1 MKKKDWSFSQIFL
14 YLKSDFLD
22 TKIKRF
28 LLHNKTVDE
37 ETMMMVAGG
46 RGGEL
51 SSFDTTTTTEEEEEE
66 VVLKEEEEDL
76 EDTGGR
82 GRRNSLRDRF
92 NKIVQTTAI
101 NSWSLMRHLKTGGG
115 KARSTSEEE
124 EEEEEEE
131 DGKRKNTRNGRG
143 KNLREESLSSSVPK
157 KIVRYFRAERRRTL
171 TALTLL
177 TAFPPILRASVEVS
191 GTRILDYMVTTVVS
205 LVVLLSMSLYN
216 WEREVYP
223 AMKMLLFAG
232 LVVAQLLAENVC
244 VALITHLDENKFV
257 YTSLQDNLYQWLRRG
272 CETSRA
278 LSELFCGTFP
288 GWTTLH
294 FGAWVILGVLGPTLG
309 GEGEGL
315 VRMLFKKNTDHQ
327 KALSRDE
334 RPLNGSENSRSNSRD
349 EERGEK
355 RAGRFVDKSP
365 NAAFSPAEEQIASGI
380 NISSSI
386 NSSSSSTCRERSVFG
401 IAARTCA
408 TIALAR
414 AIRVVSFMLT
424 VVPNPKPGC
433 YNRQFS
439 DAPRQYEDG
448 WHLIEYGSSR
458 IRGTGG
464 CNDLIFSGHGV
475 IYMSGFL
482 CLATH
487 GISLGSFV
495 VFLAVLHASCK
506 EALDQT
512 HYGVDMFLAI
522 AVTAL
527 SWRECHTVET
537 WVTGNSSKDDEIG
550 KGRGRGEE
558 EEEEEEK
565 KRRGKFQLSK
575 RARRGLSFCLPFLII
590 ALVIAGAT
598 VFITSDA

>member
-1 MKKKDWSFSQIFL
+1 M
-14 YLKSDFLD
+14 
-22 TKIKRF
+22 
-28 LLHNKTVDE
+28 
-37 ETMMMVAGG
+37 AGG
-46 RGGEL
+46 RGEL
-51 SSFDTTTTTEEEEEE
+51 SSFDTNDDDEEEDEV
-66 VVLKEEEEDL
+66 VVLKQEEEDL
-76 EDTGGR
+76 VERGGR
-82 GRRNSLRDRF
+82 GRNSFRERL
-92 NKIVQTTAI
+92 NKIVQTTAR
-101 NSWSLMRHLKTGGG
+101 NSWSLVRHFKSGGG
-115 KARSTSEEE
+115 TARSASEEE
-124 EEEEEEE
+124 EEEKEEE
-131 DGKRKNTRNGRG
+131 GRG
-143 KNLREESLSSSVPK
+143 KNLREESFSHSVPK
-157 KIVRYFRAERRRTL
+157 RIVRYFRAERRRTL

-191 GTRILDYMVTTVVS
+191 GTRILDYMVTTIVS

-223 AMKMLLFAG
+223 AMKMLLFAA

-278 LSELFCGTFP
+278 LKELFCGTFP

-315 VRMLFKKNTDHQ
+315 GRMLFKKNTDHQ
-327 KALSRDE
+327 KTLSRDE
-334 RPLNGSENSRSNSRD
+334 RPLNGNENSRSNSRD

-355 RAGRFVDKSP
+355 RAGRFEDKSP

-386 NSSSSSTCRERSVFG
+386 NSSSSSTGHERSVFG

-439 DAPRQYEDG
+439 DAPMQYEDG

-527 SWRECHTVET
+527 SWRECHTVEK

-550 KGRGRGEE
+550 KGGGRGE

>member
-1 MKKKDWSFSQIFL
+1 
-14 YLKSDFLD
+14 
-22 TKIKRF
+22 
-28 LLHNKTVDE
+28 
-37 ETMMMVAGG
+37 MMMAGG

-51 SSFDTTTTTEEEEEE
+51 SSFDTNDDDEEEEE
-66 VVLKEEEEDL
+66 VVVLKQEEEDL
-76 EDTGGR
+76 EDRGGR
-82 GRRNSLRDRF
+82 GRNSFRERL
-92 NKIVQTTAI
+92 NKIVQTTAR
-101 NSWSLMRHLKTGGG
+101 NSWSLVRHFKSGGG
-115 KARSTSEEE
+115 TARSASEEE
-124 EEEEEEE
+124 EEEKEE
-131 DGKRKNTRNGRG
+131 DGRG
-143 KNLREESLSSSVPK
+143 KNVREESLSHSVPK
-157 KIVRYFRAERRRTL
+157 KIARYFRAERRRTL

-191 GTRILDYMVTTVVS
+191 GTRILDYMVTTIVS

-223 AMKMLLFAG
+223 AMKMLLFAA

-278 LSELFCGTFP
+278 LKELFCGTFP

-315 VRMLFKKNTDHQ
+315 GRMLFKKNTDH
-327 KALSRDE
+327 KKTLSRDE
-334 RPLNGSENSRSNSRD
+334 RPLNGNDNSRSNSRD

-355 RAGRFVDKSP
+355 RAGRFEDKSP

-386 NSSSSSTCRERSVFG
+386 NSSSSSRSVFG

-439 DAPRQYEDG
+439 DAPMQYEDG

-527 SWRECHTVET
+527 SWRECHTVEK
-537 WVTGNSSKDDEIG
+537 WVTGTSSKDDEIG
-550 KGRGRGEE
+550 KGGGRGE

>member
-1 MKKKDWSFSQIFL
+1 M
-14 YLKSDFLD
+14 
-22 TKIKRF
+22 
-28 LLHNKTVDE
+28 
-37 ETMMMVAGG
+37 AGG

-51 SSFDTTTTTEEEEEE
+51 SSFDTNDDDEEEEE
-66 VVLKEEEEDL
+66 VVVLKQEEEDL
-76 EDTGGR
+76 EDRGGR
-82 GRRNSLRDRF
+82 GRNSFRERL
-92 NKIVQTTAI
+92 NKIVQTTAR
-101 NSWSLMRHLKTGGG
+101 NSWSLVRHFKSGGG
-115 KARSTSEEE
+115 TARSASEEE
-124 EEEEEEE
+124 EEEKEE
-131 DGKRKNTRNGRG
+131 DGRG
-143 KNLREESLSSSVPK
+143 KNVREESLSHSVPK
-157 KIVRYFRAERRRTL
+157 KIARYFRAERRRTL

-191 GTRILDYMVTTVVS
+191 GTRILDYMVTTIVS

-223 AMKMLLFAG
+223 AMKMLLFAA

-278 LSELFCGTFP
+278 LKELFCGTFP

-315 VRMLFKKNTDHQ
+315 GRMLFKKNTDH
-327 KALSRDE
+327 KKTLSRDE
-334 RPLNGSENSRSNSRD
+334 RPLNGNDNSRSNSRD

-355 RAGRFVDKSP
+355 RAGRFEDKSP

-386 NSSSSSTCRERSVFG
+386 NSSSSSRSVFG

-439 DAPRQYEDG
+439 DAPMQYEDG

-527 SWRECHTVET
+527 SWRECHTVEK

-550 KGRGRGEE
+550 KGGGRG

>member
-1 MKKKDWSFSQIFL
+1 M
-14 YLKSDFLD
+14 
-22 TKIKRF
+22 
-28 LLHNKTVDE
+28 
-37 ETMMMVAGG
+37 AGG

-51 SSFDTTTTTEEEEEE
+51 SSFDTNDDDDEE
-66 VVLKEEEEDL
+66 VVVLKQEEEDL
-76 EDTGGR
+76 EDRGGR
-82 GRRNSLRDRF
+82 GRNSFRERL
-92 NKIVQTTAI
+92 NKIVQTTAR
-101 NSWSLMRHLKTGGG
+101 NSWSLVRHFKSGGG
-115 KARSTSEEE
+115 TARSASEEE
-124 EEEEEEE
+124 EEEKEE
-131 DGKRKNTRNGRG
+131 DGRG
-143 KNLREESLSSSVPK
+143 KNVREESLSHSVPK
-157 KIVRYFRAERRRTL
+157 KIARYFRAERRRTL

-191 GTRILDYMVTTVVS
+191 GTRILDYMVTTIVS

-216 WEREVYP
+216 WEQEVYP
-223 AMKMLLFAG
+223 AMKMLLFAA

-278 LSELFCGTFP
+278 LKELFCGTFP

-315 VRMLFKKNTDHQ
+315 GRMLFKKNTDHQ
-327 KALSRDE
+327 KTLSRDE
-334 RPLNGSENSRSNSRD
+334 RPLNGNDNSRSNSRD

-355 RAGRFVDKSP
+355 RAGRFEDKSP

-386 NSSSSSTCRERSVFG
+386 NSSSSSRSVFG

-439 DAPRQYEDG
+439 DAPMQYEDG

-527 SWRECHTVET
+527 SWRECHTVEK
-537 WVTGNSSKDDEIG
+537 WVTGKLNDE
-550 KGRGRGEE
+550 KGGRDATEE
-558 EEEEEEK
+558 ENS
-565 KRRGKFQLSK
+565 RGKLRLSG
-575 RARRGLSFCLPFLII
+575 RATRAVSFCLPFFII

>member
-1 MKKKDWSFSQIFL
+1 
-14 YLKSDFLD
+14 
-22 TKIKRF
+22 
-28 LLHNKTVDE
+28 
-37 ETMMMVAGG
+37 
-46 RGGEL
+46 
-51 SSFDTTTTTEEEEEE
+51 
-66 VVLKEEEEDL
+66 
-76 EDTGGR
+76 
-82 GRRNSLRDRF
+82 
-92 NKIVQTTAI
+92 
-101 NSWSLMRHLKTGGG
+101 
-115 KARSTSEEE
+115 
-124 EEEEEEE
+124 
-131 DGKRKNTRNGRG
+131 
-143 KNLREESLSSSVPK
+143 
-157 KIVRYFRAERRRTL
+157 
-171 TALTLL
+171 
-177 TAFPPILRASVEVS
+177 
-191 GTRILDYMVTTVVS
+191 
-205 LVVLLSMSLYN
+205 
-216 WEREVYP
+216 
-223 AMKMLLFAG
+223 LFAA

-278 LSELFCGTFP
+278 LKELFCGTFP

-315 VRMLFKKNTDHQ
+315 GRMLFKKNTDHQ
-327 KALSRDE
+327 KTLSRDE
-334 RPLNGSENSRSNSRD
+334 RPLNGNENSRSKSRD

-355 RAGRFVDKSP
+355 RAGRFEDKSP

-386 NSSSSSTCRERSVFG
+386 NSSSSSTGHERSVFG

-439 DAPRQYEDG
+439 AAPMQYEDG

-527 SWRECHTVET
+527 SWRECHTVEK

-550 KGRGRGEE
+550 KGGGRGE

>member
-1 MKKKDWSFSQIFL
+1 M
-14 YLKSDFLD
+14 
-22 TKIKRF
+22 
-28 LLHNKTVDE
+28 
-37 ETMMMVAGG
+37 AGG
-46 RGGEL
+46 RGEL
-51 SSFDTTTTTEEEEEE
+51 SSFDTNDDDDEEE
-66 VVLKEEEEDL
+66 VVVLKQEEEDL
-76 EDTGGR
+76 EDRGGR
-82 GRRNSLRDRF
+82 GRNSFRERL
-92 NKIVQTTAI
+92 NKIVQTTAR
-101 NSWSLMRHLKTGGG
+101 NSWSLVRHFKSGGG
-115 KARSTSEEE
+115 TARSASEEE
-124 EEEEEEE
+124 EEEKEE
-131 DGKRKNTRNGRG
+131 DGRG
-143 KNLREESLSSSVPK
+143 KNVREESLSHSVPK
-157 KIVRYFRAERRRTL
+157 KIARYFRAERRRTL

-191 GTRILDYMVTTVVS
+191 GTRILDYMVTTIVS

-216 WEREVYP
+216 WEQEVYP
-223 AMKMLLFAG
+223 AMKMLLFAA

-278 LSELFCGTFP
+278 LKELFCGTFP

-315 VRMLFKKNTDHQ
+315 GRMLFKKNTDHQ
-327 KALSRDE
+327 KTLSRDE
-334 RPLNGSENSRSNSRD
+334 RPLNGNENSRSNSRD

-355 RAGRFVDKSP
+355 RAGRFEDKSP

-386 NSSSSSTCRERSVFG
+386 NSSSSSTGHERSVFG

-439 DAPRQYEDG
+439 DAPMQYEDG

-527 SWRECHTVET
+527 SWRECHTVEK

-550 KGRGRGEE
+550 KGGGRGE

>member
-1 MKKKDWSFSQIFL
+1 M
-14 YLKSDFLD
+14 
-22 TKIKRF
+22 
-28 LLHNKTVDE
+28 
-37 ETMMMVAGG
+37 AGG
-46 RGGEL
+46 RGEL
-51 SSFDTTTTTEEEEEE
+51 SSFDTNDDDDEEEDEV
-66 VVLKEEEEDL
+66 VVLKQEEEDL
-76 EDTGGR
+76 VERGGR
-82 GRRNSLRDRF
+82 GRNSFRERL
-92 NKIVQTTAI
+92 NKIVQTTAR
-101 NSWSLMRHLKTGGG
+101 NSWSLVRHFKSGGG
-115 KARSTSEEE
+115 TARSASEEE
-124 EEEEEEE
+124 EEEKEEE
-131 DGKRKNTRNGRG
+131 GRG
-143 KNLREESLSSSVPK
+143 KNLREESFSHSVPK
-157 KIVRYFRAERRRTL
+157 RIVRYFRAERRRTL

-191 GTRILDYMVTTVVS
+191 GTRILDYMVTTIVS

-223 AMKMLLFAG
+223 AMKMLLFAA

-278 LSELFCGTFP
+278 LKELFCGTFP

-315 VRMLFKKNTDHQ
+315 GRMLFKKNTDHQ
-327 KALSRDE
+327 KTLSRDE
-334 RPLNGSENSRSNSRD
+334 RPLNGNENSRSNSRD

-355 RAGRFVDKSP
+355 RAGRFEDKSP

-386 NSSSSSTCRERSVFG
+386 NSSSSSTGHERSVFG

-439 DAPRQYEDG
+439 DAPMQYEDG

-527 SWRECHTVET
+527 SWRECHTVEK

-550 KGRGRGEE
+550 KGGGRGE

>member
-1 MKKKDWSFSQIFL
+1 
-14 YLKSDFLD
+14 
-22 TKIKRF
+22 
-28 LLHNKTVDE
+28 
-37 ETMMMVAGG
+37 MMMAGG

-51 SSFDTTTTTEEEEEE
+51 SSFDTNDDDEEEE
-66 VVLKEEEEDL
+66 VVVLKQEEEDL
-76 EDTGGR
+76 EDRGGR
-82 GRRNSLRDRF
+82 GRNSFRERL
-92 NKIVQTTAI
+92 NKIVQTTAR
-101 NSWSLMRHLKTGGG
+101 NSWSLVRHFKSGGG
-115 KARSTSEEE
+115 TARSASEEE
-124 EEEEEEE
+124 EEEKEE
-131 DGKRKNTRNGRG
+131 DGRG
-143 KNLREESLSSSVPK
+143 KNVREESLSHSVPK
-157 KIVRYFRAERRRTL
+157 KIARYFRAERRRTL

-191 GTRILDYMVTTVVS
+191 GTRILDYMVTTIVS

-223 AMKMLLFAG
+223 AMKMLLFAA

-278 LSELFCGTFP
+278 LKELFCGTFP

-294 FGAWVILGVLGPTLG
+294 FGAWVILACWDRRSG

-315 VRMLFKKNTDHQ
+315 GRMLFKKNTDHQ
-327 KALSRDE
+327 KTLSRDE
-334 RPLNGSENSRSNSRD
+334 RPLNGHDNSRSNSRD

-355 RAGRFVDKSP
+355 RAGRFEDKSP

-386 NSSSSSTCRERSVFG
+386 NSSSSSRSVFG

-439 DAPRQYEDG
+439 DAPMQYEDG

-527 SWRECHTVET
+527 SWRECHTVEK
-537 WVTGNSSKDDEIG
+537 WVTGTSSKDDEIG
-550 KGRGRGEE
+550 KGGGRGE

>member
-1 MKKKDWSFSQIFL
+1 M
-14 YLKSDFLD
+14 
-22 TKIKRF
+22 
-28 LLHNKTVDE
+28 
-37 ETMMMVAGG
+37 AGG

-51 SSFDTTTTTEEEEEE
+51 SSFDTNDDDDEE
-66 VVLKEEEEDL
+66 VVVLKQEEEDL
-76 EDTGGR
+76 VERGGR
-82 GRRNSLRDRF
+82 GRNSFRERL
-92 NKIVQTTAI
+92 NKIVQTTAR
-101 NSWSLMRHLKTGGG
+101 NSWSLVRHFKSGGG
-115 KARSTSEEE
+115 TARSASEEE
-124 EEEEEEE
+124 EEEKEE
-131 DGKRKNTRNGRG
+131 DGRG
-143 KNLREESLSSSVPK
+143 KNVREESLSHSVPK
-157 KIVRYFRAERRRTL
+157 KIARYFRAERRRTL

-191 GTRILDYMVTTVVS
+191 GTRILDYMVTTIVS

-216 WEREVYP
+216 WEQEVYP
-223 AMKMLLFAG
+223 AMKMLLFAA

-278 LSELFCGTFP
+278 LKELFCGTFP

-315 VRMLFKKNTDHQ
+315 GRMLFKKNTDHQ
-327 KALSRDE
+327 KTLSRDE
-334 RPLNGSENSRSNSRD
+334 RPLNGNDNSRSNSRD

-355 RAGRFVDKSP
+355 RAGRFEDKSP

-386 NSSSSSTCRERSVFG
+386 NSSSSSTGHERSVFG

-439 DAPRQYEDG
+439 DAPMQYEDG

-527 SWRECHTVET
+527 SWRECHTVEK

-550 KGRGRGEE
+550 KGGGRGE

>member
-1 MKKKDWSFSQIFL
+1 ME
-14 YLKSDFLD
+14 
-22 TKIKRF
+22 R
-28 LLHNKTVDE
+28 
-37 ETMMMVAGG
+37 
-46 RGGEL
+46 
-51 SSFDTTTTTEEEEEE
+51 
-66 VVLKEEEEDL
+66 
-76 EDTGGR
+76 GGR
-82 GRRNSLRDRF
+82 GRNSFRERL
-92 NKIVQTTAI
+92 NKIVQTTAR
-101 NSWSLMRHLKTGGG
+101 NSWSLVRHFKSGGG
-115 KARSTSEEE
+115 TARSASEEE
-124 EEEEEEE
+124 EEEKEEE
-131 DGKRKNTRNGRG
+131 GRG
-143 KNLREESLSSSVPK
+143 KNLWEESFSHSVPK
-157 KIVRYFRAERRRTL
+157 RIVRYFRSERRRTL

-191 GTRILDYMVTTVVS
+191 GTRILDYMVTTIVS

-223 AMKMLLFAG
+223 AMKMLLFAA

-278 LSELFCGTFP
+278 LKELFCGTFP

-315 VRMLFKKNTDHQ
+315 GRMLFKKNTDHQ
-327 KALSRDE
+327 KTLSRDE
-334 RPLNGSENSRSNSRD
+334 RPLNGNENSRSNSRD

-355 RAGRFVDKSP
+355 RAGRFEDKSP

-386 NSSSSSTCRERSVFG
+386 NSSSSSTGHERSVFG

-439 DAPRQYEDG
+439 DAPMQYEDG

-527 SWRECHTVET
+527 SWRECHTVEK

-550 KGRGRGEE
+550 KGGGRGE

>member
-1 MKKKDWSFSQIFL
+1 M
-14 YLKSDFLD
+14 
-22 TKIKRF
+22 
-28 LLHNKTVDE
+28 
-37 ETMMMVAGG
+37 AGG
-46 RGGEL
+46 RGEL
-51 SSFDTTTTTEEEEEE
+51 SSFDTNDDDDRRREV
-66 VVLKEEEEDL
+66 VVLKQEEEDL
-76 EDTGGR
+76 VERGGR
-82 GRRNSLRDRF
+82 GRNSFRERL
-92 NKIVQTTAI
+92 NKIVQTTAR
-101 NSWSLMRHLKTGGG
+101 NSWSLVRHFKSGGG
-115 KARSTSEEE
+115 TARSASEEE
-124 EEEEEEE
+124 EEEKEEE
-131 DGKRKNTRNGRG
+131 GRG
-143 KNLREESLSSSVPK
+143 KNLWEESFSHSVPK
-157 KIVRYFRAERRRTL
+157 RIVRYFRSERRRTL

-191 GTRILDYMVTTVVS
+191 GTRILDYMVTTIVS

-223 AMKMLLFAG
+223 AMKMLLFAA

-278 LSELFCGTFP
+278 LKELFCGTFP

-315 VRMLFKKNTDHQ
+315 GRMLFKKNTDHQ
-327 KALSRDE
+327 KTLSRDE
-334 RPLNGSENSRSNSRD
+334 RPLNGNENSRSNSRD

-355 RAGRFVDKSP
+355 RAGRFEDKSP

-386 NSSSSSTCRERSVFG
+386 NSSSSSTGHERSVFG

-439 DAPRQYEDG
+439 DAPMQYEDG

-527 SWRECHTVET
+527 SWRECHTVEK

-550 KGRGRGEE
+550 KGGGRGE

>member
-1 MKKKDWSFSQIFL
+1 M
-14 YLKSDFLD
+14 
-22 TKIKRF
+22 
-28 LLHNKTVDE
+28 
-37 ETMMMVAGG
+37 AGG

-51 SSFDTTTTTEEEEEE
+51 SSFDTNDDDDEEV
-66 VVLKEEEEDL
+66 VVLKEEEEEDL
-76 EDTGGR
+76 EDRGGR
-82 GRRNSLRDRF
+82 GRNSFRERL
-92 NKIVQTTAI
+92 NKIVQTRGR
-101 NSWSLMRHLKTGGG
+101 NSWSLVRYFKSGGG
-115 KARSTSEEE
+115 TARSASEEE
-124 EEEEEEE
+124 EEEKEE
-131 DGKRKNTRNGRG
+131 DGRG
-143 KNLREESLSSSVPK
+143 KNVREESLSHSVPK
-157 KIVRYFRAERRRTL
+157 KIARYFRAERRRTL

-191 GTRILDYMVTTVVS
+191 GTRILDYMVTTIVS

-223 AMKMLLFAG
+223 AMKMLLFAA

-278 LSELFCGTFP
+278 LKELFCGTFP

-315 VRMLFKKNTDHQ
+315 GRMLFKKNTDHQ
-327 KALSRDE
+327 KTLSRDE
-334 RPLNGSENSRSNSRD
+334 RPLNGNDNSRSNSRD

-355 RAGRFVDKSP
+355 RAGRFEDKSP

-386 NSSSSSTCRERSVFG
+386 NSSSSSRSVFG

-439 DAPRQYEDG
+439 DAPMQYEDG

-527 SWRECHTVET
+527 SWRECHTVEK

-550 KGRGRGEE
+550 KGGGRGE

>member
-1 MKKKDWSFSQIFL
+1 M
-14 YLKSDFLD
+14 
-22 TKIKRF
+22 
-28 LLHNKTVDE
+28 
-37 ETMMMVAGG
+37 AGG

-51 SSFDTTTTTEEEEEE
+51 SSFDTNDDDDEE
-66 VVLKEEEEDL
+66 VVVLKQEEEDL
-76 EDTGGR
+76 EDRGGR
-82 GRRNSLRDRF
+82 GRNSFRERL
-92 NKIVQTTAI
+92 NKIVQTTAR
-101 NSWSLMRHLKTGGG
+101 NSWSLVRHFKSGGG
-115 KARSTSEEE
+115 TARSASEEE
-124 EEEEEEE
+124 EEEEKEEE
-131 DGKRKNTRNGRG
+131 KEEDGRG
-143 KNLREESLSSSVPK
+143 KNVREESRSHSVPK
-157 KIVRYFRAERRRTL
+157 KIARYFRAERRRTL

-191 GTRILDYMVTTVVS
+191 GTRILDYMVTTIVS

-216 WEREVYP
+216 WEQEVYP
-223 AMKMLLFAG
+223 AMKMLLFAA

-278 LSELFCGTFP
+278 LKELFCGTFP

-315 VRMLFKKNTDHQ
+315 GRMLFKKITDHQ
-327 KALSRDE
+327 KTLSRDE
-334 RPLNGSENSRSNSRD
+334 RPLNGNDNSRSNSRD

-355 RAGRFVDKSP
+355 RAGRFEDKSP

-386 NSSSSSTCRERSVFG
+386 NSSSSSRSVFG

-439 DAPRQYEDG
+439 DAPMQYEDG

-527 SWRECHTVET
+527 SWRECHTVEK

-550 KGRGRGEE
+550 KGGGRGEE
-558 EEEEEEK
+558 EEDEEK

>member
-1 MKKKDWSFSQIFL
+1 M
-14 YLKSDFLD
+14 
-22 TKIKRF
+22 
-28 LLHNKTVDE
+28 
-37 ETMMMVAGG
+37 AGG
-46 RGGEL
+46 RGEL
-51 SSFDTTTTTEEEEEE
+51 SSFDTNDDDEEEDEV
-66 VVLKEEEEDL
+66 VVLKQEEEDL
-76 EDTGGR
+76 VERGGR
-82 GRRNSLRDRF
+82 GRNSFRERL
-92 NKIVQTTAI
+92 NKIVQTTAR
-101 NSWSLMRHLKTGGG
+101 NSWSLVRHFKSGGG
-115 KARSTSEEE
+115 TARSASEEE
-124 EEEEEEE
+124 EEEKEEE
-131 DGKRKNTRNGRG
+131 GRG
-143 KNLREESLSSSVPK
+143 KNLWEESFSHSVPK
-157 KIVRYFRAERRRTL
+157 RIVRYFRSERRRTL

-191 GTRILDYMVTTVVS
+191 GTRILDYMVTTIVS

-223 AMKMLLFAG
+223 AMKMLLFAA

-278 LSELFCGTFP
+278 LKELFCGTFP

-315 VRMLFKKNTDHQ
+315 GRMLFKKNTDHQ
-327 KALSRDE
+327 KTLSRDE
-334 RPLNGSENSRSNSRD
+334 RPLNGNENSRSNSRD

-355 RAGRFVDKSP
+355 RAGRFEDKSP

-386 NSSSSSTCRERSVFG
+386 NSSSSSTGHERSVFG

-439 DAPRQYEDG
+439 DAPMQYEDG

-527 SWRECHTVET
+527 SWRECHTVEK

-550 KGRGRGEE
+550 KGGGRGE

>member
-1 MKKKDWSFSQIFL
+1 
-14 YLKSDFLD
+14 
-22 TKIKRF
+22 
-28 LLHNKTVDE
+28 
-37 ETMMMVAGG
+37 MMMAGG

-51 SSFDTTTTTEEEEEE
+51 SSFDSNNDDEEE
-66 VVLKEEEEDL
+66 VVVLKQEEEDL
-76 EDTGGR
+76 EDRGGR
-82 GRRNSLRDRF
+82 GRNSFRERL
-92 NKIVQTTAI
+92 NKIVQTTAR
-101 NSWSLMRHLKTGGG
+101 NSWSLMRHFKSGGG
-115 KARSTSEEE
+115 TARSASEEE
-124 EEEEEEE
+124 EEEKEE
-131 DGKRKNTRNGRG
+131 DGRG
-143 KNLREESLSSSVPK
+143 KNLREESLSHSVPK
-157 KIVRYFRAERRRTL
+157 IIVRYFRAERRRTL

-191 GTRILDYMVTTVVS
+191 GTRILDYMVTTIVS

-223 AMKMLLFAG
+223 AMKMLLFAA

-278 LSELFCGTFP
+278 LKELFCGTFP

-315 VRMLFKKNTDHQ
+315 GRMLFKKNTDHQ
-327 KALSRDE
+327 KTLSRDE
-334 RPLNGSENSRSNSRD
+334 RPLNGSDNSRSNSRD
-349 EERGEK
+349 EERGER
-355 RAGRFVDKSP
+355 RAGRFEDKSP

-386 NSSSSSTCRERSVFG
+386 NSSSSSTGRERSVFG

-439 DAPRQYEDG
+439 DAPMQYEDG

-512 HYGVDMFLAI
+512 HYGVDIFLGI

-527 SWRECHTVET
+527 SWRECHTVEK
-537 WVTGNSSKDDEIG
+537 WVTGNSSKDNKIG
-550 KGRGRGEE
+550 KGGGRGE

-575 RARRGLSFCLPFLII
+575 RALRGLSFCLPFLII

>member
-1 MKKKDWSFSQIFL
+1 M
-14 YLKSDFLD
+14 
-22 TKIKRF
+22 
-28 LLHNKTVDE
+28 
-37 ETMMMVAGG
+37 AGG
-46 RGGEL
+46 RGEL
-51 SSFDTTTTTEEEEEE
+51 SSFDTNDDD
-66 VVLKEEEEDL
+66 EEEEDEVVVL
-76 EDTGGR
+76 KQEEEDLVERGGR
-82 GRRNSLRDRF
+82 GRNSFRERL
-92 NKIVQTTAI
+92 NKIVQTTAR
-101 NSWSLMRHLKTGGG
+101 NSWSLVRHFKSGGG
-115 KARSTSEEE
+115 TARSASEEE
-124 EEEEEEE
+124 EEEKEEE
-131 DGKRKNTRNGRG
+131 GRG
-143 KNLREESLSSSVPK
+143 KNLWEESFSHSVPK
-157 KIVRYFRAERRRTL
+157 RIVRYFRSERRRTL

-191 GTRILDYMVTTVVS
+191 GTRILDYMVTTIVS

-223 AMKMLLFAG
+223 AMKMLLFAA

-278 LSELFCGTFP
+278 LKELFCGTFP

-315 VRMLFKKNTDHQ
+315 GRMLFKKNTDHQ
-327 KALSRDE
+327 KTLSRDE
-334 RPLNGSENSRSNSRD
+334 RPLNGNENSRSNSRD

-355 RAGRFVDKSP
+355 RAGRFEDKSP

-386 NSSSSSTCRERSVFG
+386 NSSSSSTGHERSVFG

-439 DAPRQYEDG
+439 DAPMQYEDG

-527 SWRECHTVET
+527 SWRECHTVEK

-550 KGRGRGEE
+550 KGGGRGE

>member
-1 MKKKDWSFSQIFL
+1 
-14 YLKSDFLD
+14 
-22 TKIKRF
+22 
-28 LLHNKTVDE
+28 
-37 ETMMMVAGG
+37 
-46 RGGEL
+46 
-51 SSFDTTTTTEEEEEE
+51 
-66 VVLKEEEEDL
+66 
-76 EDTGGR
+76 
-82 GRRNSLRDRF
+82 
-92 NKIVQTTAI
+92 
-101 NSWSLMRHLKTGGG
+101 
-115 KARSTSEEE
+115 
-124 EEEEEEE
+124 
-131 DGKRKNTRNGRG
+131 
-143 KNLREESLSSSVPK
+143 
-157 KIVRYFRAERRRTL
+157 
-171 TALTLL
+171 
-177 TAFPPILRASVEVS
+177 
-191 GTRILDYMVTTVVS
+191 
-205 LVVLLSMSLYN
+205 
-216 WEREVYP
+216 
-223 AMKMLLFAG
+223 
-232 LVVAQLLAENVC
+232 
-244 VALITHLDENKFV
+244 
-257 YTSLQDNLYQWLRRG
+257 
-272 CETSRA
+272 
-278 LSELFCGTFP
+278 
-288 GWTTLH
+288 
-294 FGAWVILGVLGPTLG
+294 
-309 GEGEGL
+309 
-315 VRMLFKKNTDHQ
+315 MLFKKNTDHQ
-327 KALSRDE
+327 KTLSRDE
-334 RPLNGSENSRSNSRD
+334 RPLNGNDHSRSNSRD

-355 RAGRFVDKSP
+355 RAGRFEDKSP

-380 NISSSI
+380 NISNSI
-386 NSSSSSTCRERSVFG
+386 NSSSSSRSVFG

-439 DAPRQYEDG
+439 DAPMQYEDG

-527 SWRECHTVET
+527 SWRECHTVEK

-550 KGRGRGEE
+550 KGGGRGE

>member
-1 MKKKDWSFSQIFL
+1 
-14 YLKSDFLD
+14 
-22 TKIKRF
+22 
-28 LLHNKTVDE
+28 
-37 ETMMMVAGG
+37 MMMAGG

-51 SSFDTTTTTEEEEEE
+51 SSFDTNDDDDDEE
-66 VVLKEEEEDL
+66 VVVLKQEEEDL
-76 EDTGGR
+76 EDRGGR
-82 GRRNSLRDRF
+82 GRNSFRERL
-92 NKIVQTTAI
+92 NKIVQTTAR
-101 NSWSLMRHLKTGGG
+101 NSWSLVRHFKSGGG
-115 KARSTSEEE
+115 TARSASEEE
-124 EEEEEEE
+124 EEEKEE
-131 DGKRKNTRNGRG
+131 DGRWKNV
-143 KNLREESLSSSVPK
+143 REESLSHSVPK
-157 KIVRYFRAERRRTL
+157 KIARYFRAERRRTL

-191 GTRILDYMVTTVVS
+191 GTRILDYMVTTIVS

-223 AMKMLLFAG
+223 AMKMLLFAA

-278 LSELFCGTFP
+278 LKELFCGTFP

-315 VRMLFKKNTDHQ
+315 GRMLFKKNTDH
-327 KALSRDE
+327 KKTLSRDE
-334 RPLNGSENSRSNSRD
+334 RPLNGNDNSRSNSRD

-355 RAGRFVDKSP
+355 RAGRFEDKSP

-386 NSSSSSTCRERSVFG
+386 NSSSSSRSVFG

-439 DAPRQYEDG
+439 DAPMQYEDG

-527 SWRECHTVET
+527 SWRECHTVEK

-550 KGRGRGEE
+550 KGGGRGE

>member
-1 MKKKDWSFSQIFL
+1 M
-14 YLKSDFLD
+14 
-22 TKIKRF
+22 
-28 LLHNKTVDE
+28 
-37 ETMMMVAGG
+37 AGG

-51 SSFDTTTTTEEEEEE
+51 SSFDSNNDDEEE
-66 VVLKEEEEDL
+66 VVVLKQEEEDL
-76 EDTGGR
+76 EDRGGR
-82 GRRNSLRDRF
+82 GRNSFRERL
-92 NKIVQTTAI
+92 NKIVQTTAR
-101 NSWSLMRHLKTGGG
+101 NSWSLMRHFKSGGG
-115 KARSTSEEE
+115 TARSASEEE
-124 EEEEEEE
+124 EEEKEE
-131 DGKRKNTRNGRG
+131 DGRG
-143 KNLREESLSSSVPK
+143 KNLREESLSHSVPK
-157 KIVRYFRAERRRTL
+157 IIVRYFRAERRRTL

-191 GTRILDYMVTTVVS
+191 GTRILDYMVTTIVS

-223 AMKMLLFAG
+223 AMKMLLFAA

-278 LSELFCGTFP
+278 LKELFCGTFP

-315 VRMLFKKNTDHQ
+315 GRMLFKKNTDHQ
-327 KALSRDE
+327 KTLSRDE
-334 RPLNGSENSRSNSRD
+334 RPLNGSDNSRSNSRD
-349 EERGEK
+349 EERGER
-355 RAGRFVDKSP
+355 RAGRFEDKSP

-386 NSSSSSTCRERSVFG
+386 NSSSSSTGRERSVFG

-439 DAPRQYEDG
+439 DAPMQYEDG

-527 SWRECHTVET
+527 SWRECHTVEK
-537 WVTGNSSKDDEIG
+537 WVTGNSSKDNKIG
-550 KGRGRGEE
+550 KGGGRGEE

-565 KRRGKFQLSK
+565 RRGKFQLSK
-575 RARRGLSFCLPFLII
+575 RALRGLSFCLPFLII

>member
-1 MKKKDWSFSQIFL
+1 M
-14 YLKSDFLD
+14 
-22 TKIKRF
+22 
-28 LLHNKTVDE
+28 
-37 ETMMMVAGG
+37 AGG
-46 RGGEL
+46 RGEL
-51 SSFDTTTTTEEEEEE
+51 SSFDTNDDDDEE
-66 VVLKEEEEDL
+66 VVVLKQEEEDL
-76 EDTGGR
+76 EDRGGR
-82 GRRNSLRDRF
+82 GRNSFRERL
-92 NKIVQTTAI
+92 NKIVQTTAR
-101 NSWSLMRHLKTGGG
+101 NSWSLVRHFKSGGG
-115 KARSTSEEE
+115 TARSASEEE
-124 EEEEEEE
+124 EEEKEE
-131 DGKRKNTRNGRG
+131 DGRG
-143 KNLREESLSSSVPK
+143 KNVREESLSHSVPK
-157 KIVRYFRAERRRTL
+157 KIARYFRAERRRTL

-191 GTRILDYMVTTVVS
+191 GTRILDYMVTTIVS

-216 WEREVYP
+216 WEQEVYP
-223 AMKMLLFAG
+223 AMKMLLFAA

-278 LSELFCGTFP
+278 LKELFCGTFP

-315 VRMLFKKNTDHQ
+315 GRMLFKKNTDHQ
-327 KALSRDE
+327 KTLSRDE
-334 RPLNGSENSRSNSRD
+334 RPLNGNENSRSNSRD

-355 RAGRFVDKSP
+355 RAGRFEDKSP

-386 NSSSSSTCRERSVFG
+386 NSSSSSTGHERSVFG

-439 DAPRQYEDG
+439 DAPMQYEDG

-527 SWRECHTVET
+527 SWRECHTVEK

-550 KGRGRGEE
+550 KGGGRGE

>member
-1 MKKKDWSFSQIFL
+1 M
-14 YLKSDFLD
+14 
-22 TKIKRF
+22 
-28 LLHNKTVDE
+28 
-37 ETMMMVAGG
+37 AGG
-46 RGGEL
+46 RGEL
-51 SSFDTTTTTEEEEEE
+51 SSFDTNDDDDEE
-66 VVLKEEEEDL
+66 VVVLKQEEEDL
-76 EDTGGR
+76 EDRGGR
-82 GRRNSLRDRF
+82 GRNSFRERL
-92 NKIVQTTAI
+92 NKIVQTTAR
-101 NSWSLMRHLKTGGG
+101 NSWSLVRHFKSGGG
-115 KARSTSEEE
+115 TARSASEEE
-124 EEEEEEE
+124 EEEKEE
-131 DGKRKNTRNGRG
+131 DGRG
-143 KNLREESLSSSVPK
+143 KNVREESLSHSVPK
-157 KIVRYFRAERRRTL
+157 KIARYFRAERRRTL

-191 GTRILDYMVTTVVS
+191 GTRILDYMVTTIVS

-216 WEREVYP
+216 WEQEVYP
-223 AMKMLLFAG
+223 AMKMLLFAA

-278 LSELFCGTFP
+278 LKELFCGTFP

-315 VRMLFKKNTDHQ
+315 GRMLFKKNTDH
-327 KALSRDE
+327 KKTLSRDE
-334 RPLNGSENSRSNSRD
+334 RPLNGNDNSRSNSRD

-355 RAGRFVDKSP
+355 RAGRFEDKSP

-386 NSSSSSTCRERSVFG
+386 NSSSSSTGHERSVFG

-439 DAPRQYEDG
+439 DAPMQYEDG

-527 SWRECHTVET
+527 SWRECHTVEK

-550 KGRGRGEE
+550 KGGGRGE

>member
-1 MKKKDWSFSQIFL
+1 
-14 YLKSDFLD
+14 
-22 TKIKRF
+22 
-28 LLHNKTVDE
+28 
-37 ETMMMVAGG
+37 
-46 RGGEL
+46 
-51 SSFDTTTTTEEEEEE
+51 
-66 VVLKEEEEDL
+66 
-76 EDTGGR
+76 
-82 GRRNSLRDRF
+82 
-92 NKIVQTTAI
+92 
-101 NSWSLMRHLKTGGG
+101 
-115 KARSTSEEE
+115 
-124 EEEEEEE
+124 
-131 DGKRKNTRNGRG
+131 
-143 KNLREESLSSSVPK
+143 
-157 KIVRYFRAERRRTL
+157 
-171 TALTLL
+171 
-177 TAFPPILRASVEVS
+177 
-191 GTRILDYMVTTVVS
+191 MVTTIVS

-223 AMKMLLFAG
+223 AMKMLLFAA

-315 VRMLFKKNTDHQ
+315 GRMLFKKNTDHQ
-327 KALSRDE
+327 KTLSRDE
-334 RPLNGSENSRSNSRD
+334 RPLSGGENSRSNSRD
-349 EERGEK
+349 EDRGER
-355 RAGRFVDKSP
+355 RAGRFEDKSP

-386 NSSSSSTCRERSVFG
+386 NSSSSSTGRERSVFG

-439 DAPRQYEDG
+439 DAPMQYEDG

-495 VFLAVLHASCK
+495 VFLAVLHSSCK

-527 SWRECHTVET
+527 SWRECHTVEK
-537 WVTGNSSKDDEIG
+537 WVTGNSKDDEIG
-550 KGRGRGEE
+550 KGGGRG
-558 EEEEEEK
+558 EEEEEK

>member
-1 MKKKDWSFSQIFL
+1 
-14 YLKSDFLD
+14 
-22 TKIKRF
+22 
-28 LLHNKTVDE
+28 
-37 ETMMMVAGG
+37 MMMAGG

-51 SSFDTTTTTEEEEEE
+51 SSFDTNDDDDDEE
-66 VVLKEEEEDL
+66 VVVLKQEEEDL
-76 EDTGGR
+76 EDRGGR
-82 GRRNSLRDRF
+82 GRNSFRERL
-92 NKIVQTTAI
+92 NKIVQTTAR
-101 NSWSLMRHLKTGGG
+101 NSWSLVRHFKSGGG
-115 KARSTSEEE
+115 TARSASEEE
-124 EEEEEEE
+124 EEEKEE
-131 DGKRKNTRNGRG
+131 DGRG
-143 KNLREESLSSSVPK
+143 KNVREESLSHSVPK
-157 KIVRYFRAERRRTL
+157 KIARYFRAERRRTL

-191 GTRILDYMVTTVVS
+191 GTRILDYMVTTIVS
-205 LVVLLSMSLYN
+205 LVVLLSMSLYS

-223 AMKMLLFAG
+223 AMKMLLFAA

-278 LSELFCGTFP
+278 LKELFCGTFP

-315 VRMLFKKNTDHQ
+315 GRMLFKKNTDH
-327 KALSRDE
+327 KKTLSRDE
-334 RPLNGSENSRSNSRD
+334 RPLNGNDNSRSNSRD

-355 RAGRFVDKSP
+355 RAGRFEDKSP

-386 NSSSSSTCRERSVFG
+386 NSSSSSRSVFG

-439 DAPRQYEDG
+439 DAPMQYEDG

-527 SWRECHTVET
+527 SWRECHTVEK

-550 KGRGRGEE
+550 KGGGRGE